1 MKTFLLFILFPLSLF
16 ALENPELISHAE
28 KRLAH
33 YGVLQKKE
41 TGFTYLKVDDAYIH
55 TLYEFL
61 EEEGFEKPPYFRRAD
76 APGAHISV
84 LYEKEGESLRGVP
97 RIGEV
102 FSFTIKQLTKI
113 RTRDKEYI
121 ILQVHAPELEKYRV
135 SLGFTPRLQNHDFH
149 ISLAVRKLSKK
160 PVPTLSQEH
169 KDWH

>member
-16 ALENPELISHAE
+16 SLENPALISHAE
-28 KRLAH
+28 KQLAH
-33 YGVLQKKE
+33 HGVLQKKE

-55 TLYEFL
+55 TLYEL
-61 EEEGFEKPPYFRRAD
+61 IEEEGFQKPPYFRRAD

-84 LYEKEGESLRGVP
+84 LYEKEGESLRGIP

-102 FSFTIKQLTKI
+102 FSFTIKELAKI

-121 ILQVHAPELEKYRV
+121 ILRVLSPELEKYRT

-149 ISLAVRKLSKK
+149 ISLAVRKISKK
-160 PVPTLSQEH
+160 PSKTSSE
-169 KDWH
+169 KNS